1 MQPIPVPAPFS
12 PWIPG
17 PFSLIVYTVA
27 VLIITA
33 VLLFVSS
40 WLGEKKPGT
49 EKLRPYESGVI
60 PTGTARLRFPVPFYL
75 VAIFFLIFD
84 VEGAFIFSWAVA
96 VRPLGWTGF
105 LEITFFIVVLILGL
119 FYVWKKGGLDWRPR
133 RTRK

>member
-1 MQPIPVPAPFS
+1 MQPILDPAPFS

-27 VLIITA
+27 VLLITA

-40 WLGEKKPGT
+40 WLGEKKPDT